1 MVNHIAQ
8 RFRQNGYSIVCCDA
22 NKKPIGKNGFPLGKW
37 NEKSFEEL
45 KNEDIPNHDSYSIM
59 LGKHEN
65 GRTIICFDF
74 DIYNIGGN
82 NKELQNYLDDWRE
95 YVGNKGLYHT
105 STEGNYAVL
114 LDITDSP
121 IMLKHIEE
129 LKTYNKNKVRA
140 FGDDLEILYGNGS
153 CKVLPHSKTMCKKT
167 KQIRESIYVIEDQ
180 DLKIVVDDK
189 LPKLCNADYEA
200 LLELFE
206 QATTDFK
213 NNSKKNKKTDLKAE
227 INIKVGEYPS
237 VDKWTDLLMNYMGNP
252 QKTGKYLIDRNNVLK
267 IATAMKINNYD
278 QSFFYDWLMI
288 DPTNEYGET
297 CDTIWDSIKDD
308 SKMPMSVLCNICK
321 DIKMNDALEEWS
333 KKYREWL
340 SLELLRKGDVSVGE
354 YLNKI
359 MNLKYYNKRW
369 FYFNSNKCLW
379 IETDDVAHLISKK
392 IQYLIDIATRELNQ
406 KLINIPIENETER
419 NTTNEELKEY
429 YKHFTNANKSHKN
442 LITLMKGFCAVE
454 DEWFATL
461 DNTPYKVAFE
471 DGIYDL
477 KKGYFRKGLYAA
489 DYLTRTITMKYKKSD
504 PTKKAIL
511 LKEIKKIC
519 NWNDKHTDRYLS
531 QLGYMMCGDASKEQL
546 FFNYKGET
554 ASNGKS
560 VIPEALSVIMPCYCR
575 SMGSDTFEVSNKA
588 QVHKIIAT
596 WRGMRIGWVNET
608 DKNAQQDASLLKK
621 IADGTP
627 LTYKKMYANQE
638 EMPISFKLIFIGNQ
652 ELRLKDADGGI
663 QRRMTINQLESEF
676 SSNQKEDDF
685 KNCIFKLDNEFQKK
699 LYTEYQHELLDI
711 IFDYAKLYCVEGK
724 MKPVPIEWE
733 NEKAEVLDGNRPVE
747 EFIKNTFTWKKGQEH
762 DKDWWITKSD
772 IDLLLKENKIEQSA
786 FRTELKRMKLLNNPI
801 IYDRTKKWK
810 NKVGVY
816 FNIRLVNDDVE
827 ENEDFEC

>member
-1 MVNHIAQ
+1 MVNEIAKT
-8 RFRQNGYSIVCCDA
+8 FRQNGFSIVCCNA
-22 NKKPIGKNGFPLGKW
+22 EKKPIGKNGFPLGKW
-37 NEKSFEEL
+37 NEKSFLEL
-45 KNEDIPNHDSYSIM
+45 QNEDIANHDSYSIM
-59 LGKHEN
+59 MGKHEN
-65 GRTIICFDF
+65 GRTIICLDF
-74 DIYNIGGN
+74 DIYSEGGN
-82 NKELQNYLDDWRE
+82 NQTVQTFLDDWRADSGDE
-95 YVGNKGLYHT
+95 ALYST

-114 LDITDSP
+114 LDITDSS
-121 IMLKHIEE
+121 IMMKEIEE
-129 LKTYNKNKVRA
+129 LKTYNKNKVKA
-140 FGDDLEILYGNGS
+140 FGELEILYGNAS
-153 CKVLPHSKTMCKKT
+153 CKVLPNSKTICKKT
-167 KQIRESIYVIEDQ
+167 KTTRKSELLIENGDKI
-180 DLKIVVDDK
+180 LKLDD
-189 LPKLCNADYEA
+189 DYEC
-200 LLELFE
+200 LIQLFK
-206 QATTDFK
+206 QATADFK
-213 NNSKKNKKTDLKAE
+213 SNSKKNKTTELNTE
-227 INIKVGEYPS
+227 INIKVGQYPF

-252 QKTGKYLIDRNNVLK
+252 QKNGKYLINRNNVLK

-297 CDTIWDSIKDD
+297 CETIWDSIKDD
-308 SKMPMSVLCNICK
+308 SKMPMSVLCNICNE
-321 DIKMNDALEEWS
+321 IKMNNALEAWS
-333 KKYREWL
+333 KKYRVWL

-379 IETDDVAHLISKK
+379 VETDDVAHLISKK

-419 NTTNEELKEY
+419 NMTNEELKEY
-429 YKHFTNANKSHKN
+429 YKHYTNANKSHKN
-442 LITLMKGFCAVE
+442 LIILMKGFCAVE
-454 DEWFATL
+454 DEWFAKL

-477 KKGYFRKGLYAA
+477 KKGYFRKGLYAT
-489 DYLTRTITMKYKKSD
+489 DYLTRTIPMRYKKANS
-504 PTKKAIL
+504 TKKATL

-560 VIPEALSVIMPCYCR
+560 VVPEALSVIMPCYCR
-575 SMGSDTFEVSNKA
+575 AMGSDTFEVSNKA

-596 WRGMRIGWVNET
+596 WRGLRIGWCNET

-638 EMPISFKLIFIGNQ
+638 EMPITFKLIFIGNQ

-676 SSNQKEDDF
+676 SINQKEDDF
-685 KNCIFKLDNEFQKK
+685 NNCIFKLDNDFQKK
-699 LYTEYQHELLDI
+699 LYTEYQYELLDI

-747 EFIKNTFTWKKGQEH
+747 EFIKNTFTWKKGQDH
-762 DKDWWITKSD
+762 DKNWWITKSD
-772 IDLLLKENKIEQSA
+772 MDLLLKEKKIEQSA

-801 IYDRTKKWK
+801 IYDRTKKYNK
-810 NKVGVY
+810 KVGVY
-816 FNIRLVNDDVE
+816 FNIRLVNDVE

>member
-1 MVNHIAQ
+1 MVNDIAQ
-8 RFRQNGYSIVCCDA
+8 TFRQNGYSIVCC
-22 NKKPIGKNGFPLGKW
+22 NSEKKPIGKNGFPLSKW

-45 KNEDIPNHDSYSIM
+45 KNEDIANHDSYSIM

-65 GRTIICFDF
+65 GRTIICLDF
-74 DIYNIGGN
+74 DIYNEGGN
-82 NKELQNYLDDWRE
+82 NKELQNYLDDWRTDSGDE
-95 YVGNKGLYHT
+95 GIYST

-114 LDITDSP
+114 LDITNSP
-121 IMLKHIEE
+121 IMMKEIEE

-140 FGDDLEILYGNGS
+140 FGEDLEILYGNGS

-167 KQIRESIYVIEDQ
+167 KTIRKSKLLNENGDNI
-180 DLKIVVDDK
+180 LNLDD
-189 LPKLCNADYEA
+189 DYEC
-200 LLELFE
+200 LIELFK

-213 NNSKKNKKTDLKAE
+213 SNSKKNKKTDLKAE
-227 INIKVGEYPS
+227 INIKVGQYPS

-252 QKTGKYLIDRNNVLK
+252 QKNGKYLINRNDVLK
-267 IATAMKINNYD
+267 IATALKINDYD

-297 CDTIWDSIKDD
+297 CETIWDSIKDN

-321 DIKMNDALEEWS
+321 DIKMNDTLEEWS

-406 KLINIPIENETER
+406 KLINISIENETER
-419 NTTNEELKEY
+419 NMTNEELKEY
-429 YKHFTNANKSHKN
+429 YKHYTNANKSHKN

-454 DEWFATL
+454 DEWFARL
-461 DNTPYKVAFE
+461 DNTQYKVAFE

-477 KKGYFRKGLYAA
+477 KKGYFRKGLYAT
-489 DYLTRTITMKYKKSD
+489 DYLTKTIPMRYKKSD
-504 PTKKAIL
+504 PNKKATL

-560 VIPEALSVIMPCYCR
+560 VVPEALSVIMPCYCR

-676 SSNQKEDDF
+676 SANQKVDDF
-685 KNCIFKLDNEFQKK
+685 KNCVFKLDNEFQKK
-699 LYTEYQHELLDI
+699 LYTEYQYELLEI
-711 IFDYAKLYCVEGK
+711 IFDYAKKYCVEGK

-733 NEKAEVLDGNRPVE
+733 NEKAEVLYGNRQVE

-762 DKDWWITKSD
+762 DKDWWITKFD
-772 IDLLLKENKIEQSA
+772 IDLLLKEHKIEQSA

-801 IYDRTKKWK
+801 IYDRTKKHNK
-810 NKVGVY
+810 KVGVY
-816 FNIRLVNDDVE
+816 FNIRLVNNDAE
-827 ENEDFEC
+827 ENEKFEC